1 MNNFNFYI
9 IVIFVAIFT
18 IMFKL
23 APLFIKIPENNKY
36 INTFFDVLPISILT
50 ILALPEV
57 FTSIGKTKI
66 DIFTTCF
73 CILCVG
79 YLTYKKQNL
88 IVIVFS
94 NLFIAIILKEI
105 LIYGNF

>member
-9 IVIFVAIFT
+9 IVISVAIFT

-23 APLFIKIPENNKY
+23 APLFIKVPENNKY
-36 INTFFDVLPISILT
+36 LNTFFDVLPISILT
-50 ILALPEV
+50 ILALPEA

-66 DIFTTCF
+66 DIFTAC
-73 CILCVG
+73 CSILCITF
-79 YLTYKKQNL
+79 LTYKKKNL
-88 IVIVFS
+88 ILIVFS
-94 NLFIAIILKEI
+94 ALFIAITLKEI